1 MWNSNIITMKVFRF
15 AAVLIAGLLSCALNA
30 SGKWGETPAGLPYY
44 TYEGSTLNADED
56 PAFLLGN
63 YRISLM
69 THVSG
74 LYQIMSGERS
84 LAWFNADPE
93 RPDHGLNRA
102 TVYVDNRP
110 VELAGYNSL
119 AADPI
124 RCIVESGI
132 GFTKY
137 DYYLDGGLRCART
150 ISVMPSDEINR
161 GNPCF
166 LVTVTF
172 TNTGNSTKDISYVEA
187 LSPGFVPIASHMT
200 PAGARDLKYPMV
212 TEVAFRYLKA
222 SFAPVPQRFMHFP
235 TQDAR
240 SRHEVAPQSLF
251 LYAEDAF
258 LSINEGELKATFD
271 FKLRSGKSRTYQ
283 CVIGFADKD
292 CKEKAEAMLS
302 SAGNGKFGAYESQ
315 WKESLP
321 DYSSEREREVRR
333 ELYWN
338 AHMLVS
344 SAIYDSYFGETFVP
358 SGAGET
364 YVKGKKMSNVDHL
377 EAVLPL
383 SYYNQDL
390 AKSALR
396 YVMRHMDF
404 DGRIHDGNEGYGS
417 VLNEGSCSGEIQTA
431 LMFGVAEYL
440 RITGDYDFLD
450 ERMYLYPIGKG
461 EYATVMEVLEQS
473 FLFARELYE
482 SCGAKYSVGAASA
495 SAGLAAQLDASG
507 KASSE
512 FVKALKAFHTDAFEG
527 FDEESVKVSELSF
540 EKQTE
545 LLKSPLVSAS
555 FKRDIYDYL
564 LDDGIEDY
572 LYDMDSKQI
581 FAFIHG
587 ISTFDTLDARS
598 MLRKCAE
605 LNLNDKC
612 PGTWSGYSV
621 HPYSWP
627 LYCHY
632 VMSE

>member
-1 MWNSNIITMKVFRF
+1 MKVFRF
-15 AAVLIAGLLSCALNA
+15 AAVLIAGLLACTLNA

-44 TYEGSTLNADED
+44 TYEGHTLSADED

-69 THVSG
+69 THASG

-93 RPDHGLNRA
+93 HPDRGLNRT
-102 TVYVDNRP
+102 TVYVDNKP
-110 VELAGYNSL
+110 VELVGYNSL

-124 RCIVESGI
+124 RCIVETGI

-150 ISVMPSDEINR
+150 ISVMPSEKANG

-172 TNTGNSTKDISYVEA
+172 TNTANSTKNISYVEA
-187 LSPGFVPIASHMT
+187 LSPGFVPIADHMT
-200 PAGARDLKYPMV
+200 PADDRDLKYPMI

-292 CKEKAEAMLS
+292 CKEKAEAMLAA
-302 SAGNGKFGAYESQ
+302 AGNGKFGAYESQ
-315 WKESLP
+315 WKNSLP
-321 DYSSEREREVRR
+321 DFSSEREKEVRR

-338 AHMLVS
+338 AHMLES
-344 SAIYDSYFGETFVP
+344 SAMYDSYFGETFIP
-358 SGAGET
+358 AGAEET
-364 YVKGKKMSNVDHL
+364 YVNGKKTSNTDHL

-383 SYYNQDL
+383 SYFNQDL

-417 VLNEGSCSGEIQTA
+417 VLYESSSSGEIQTA
-431 LMFGVAEYL
+431 LMYGVAEYL

-461 EYATVMEVLEQS
+461 EYATVMEVLEQT
-473 FLFARELYE
+473 FLFARDFYE
-482 SCGAKYSVGAASA
+482 SSDVKSYVEAASA
-495 SAGLAAQLDASG
+495 SMRLAEQLEASG
-507 KASSE
+507 KASSD
-512 FVKALKAFHTDAFEG
+512 FLKALKAFHSEAFEG
-527 FDEESVKVSELSF
+527 FDEEEVSVSGLNF
-540 EKQTE
+540 EKQLE

-555 FKRDIYDYL
+555 FKRNIYDYL

-572 LYDMDSKQI
+572 LYDMDPEQI
-581 FAFIHG
+581 FAFIYG

-598 MLRKCAE
+598 MLRKCTE
-605 LNLNDKC
+605 LNLNGPY
-612 PGTWSGYSV
+612 PGGWSGYSV
-621 HPYSWP
+621 HAYSWP

-632 VMSE
+632 MMSE

>member
-1 MWNSNIITMKVFRF
+1 MKVFRF
-15 AAVLIAGLLSCALNA
+15 AAVLIAGLLGFTLSA

-44 TYEGSTLNADED
+44 TYEGTSVSPEED

-63 YRISLM
+63 YRMSLM
-69 THVSG
+69 THASG

-93 RPDHGLNRA
+93 HPDRGLNRA
-102 TVYVDNRP
+102 TVYVDNKP
-110 VELAGYNSL
+110 VELVGYNSL

-124 RCIVESGI
+124 RCIVETGI

-150 ISVMPSDEINR
+150 ISVMPSDEVSK
-161 GNPCF
+161 GNPSF

-172 TNTGNSTKDISYVEA
+172 TNTGNSTKNVSYVEA
-187 LSPGFVPIASHMT
+187 VSPGFVPIAGHMT
-200 PAGARDLKYPMV
+200 PVEDMDLKYPMV

-283 CVIGFADKD
+283 CVIGFADED
-292 CKEKAEAMLS
+292 CKEKAETMLA
-302 SAGNGKFGAYESQ
+302 SAGNGKYGAYESQ
-315 WKESLP
+315 WKKSLP
-321 DYSSEREREVRR
+321 DFSSERSKEVRR

-338 AHMLVS
+338 AHMLES
-344 SAIYDSYFGETFVP
+344 SAIYDSYFEETFIP
-358 SGAGET
+358 SGAEKT
-364 YVKGKKMSNVDHL
+364 YVQGKKISNVDHL
-377 EAVLPL
+377 EAALPL
-383 SYYNQDL
+383 SYFNQDL

-417 VLNEGSCSGEIQTA
+417 VPDEISCSGKIQAA
-431 LMFGVAEYL
+431 LMNGVAEYL

-473 FLFARELYE
+473 FLYARYFYE
-482 SCGAKYSVGAASA
+482 SSDVTYCVGSASA
-495 SAGLAAQLDASG
+495 SSGLAEQLEASG
-507 KASSE
+507 KASPE
-512 FVKALKAFHTDAFEG
+512 FVKALKEFHTEAFGG
-527 FDEESVKVSELSF
+527 FDEDAVSLTGLSF
-540 EKQTE
+540 EKQLE

-572 LYDMDSKQI
+572 LYDMEPKQV
-581 FAFIHG
+581 FAFIYG
-587 ISTFDTLDARS
+587 ISTFDALDARS
-598 MLRKCAE
+598 MLRKCTE
-605 LNLNDKC
+605 LNLNGSY
-612 PGTWSGYSV
+612 PGGWSDYSV
-621 HPYSWP
+621 HAYSWP

-632 VMSE
+632 MMSE